1 MDVQGKSSVQYS
13 ENGDGYNIQS
23 QIECEERDIKRLEI
37 EISLRKRQR
46 DRDSAAM
53 LAEVKVPAQ
62 KIQCMNKASDESDS
76 SVIKHDAQHDQQAQ
90 HHFFNDSMEL
100 LDALDALASRSGEAV
115 SLSMSLLTP
124 GTQQQ
129 KQHRQQ
135 QLQQQDHAT
144 IIDPDILRLQ
154 AQISGICFSAIK
166 SVANGPENERVVDD
180 DDDDREV
187 KRTYELC
194 GFVYGKSRSN
204 FRFRVVAN
212 ISIVNRT
219 LKHPLD
225 HDGRSSV
232 GGEETRGLVE
242 GLNVTFFDSNSG
254 TEVNDLSQTQPFP
267 KEELDELSRHAQYN
281 KNLQR
286 LFQDLVKFA
295 SFDYRRW
302 RVLSNICET
311 YAKSRFTVLSATSFR
326 ISSISGRHKA
336 VHPFFM
342 ELKWQWG
349 FSHLT
354 KGGEELVL
362 ESTSD
367 VFRTST
373 SKASCELSRLLDELD
388 ELGLDSLV
396 QSVGFE
402 DAIIILLKALG
413 PQQVKKR
420 RATFSTSEC
429 TILETM
435 SPPPK

>member
-1 MDVQGKSSVQYS
+1 MDVQEKSSVQYS
-13 ENGDGYNIQS
+13 KNGDGFNIQS
-23 QIECEERDIKRLEI
+23 QIDYEERDIKRLEI

-46 DRDSAAM
+46 DRDSSVM
-53 LAEVKVPAQ
+53 LAEVNVPVQ
-62 KIQCMNKASDESDS
+62 KIQCMNKASDYSDS
-76 SVIKHDAQHDQQAQ
+76 SVMKHDVQHDQKAQ
-90 HHFFNDSMEL
+90 HHFFNDSIEL

-124 GTQQQ
+124 GTQQL
-129 KQHRQQ
+129 KQDHRQQ
-135 QLQQQDHAT
+135 QRDHTTA
-144 IIDPDILRLQ
+144 IDPDILRLQ

-166 SVANGPENERVVDD
+166 SVSNGPENVRVIDD

-219 LKHPLD
+219 LKRPLD
-225 HDGRSSV
+225 HDGKSSV
-232 GGEETRGLVE
+232 GGEETRGVVE

-254 TEVNDLSQTQPFP
+254 TELNNSTQTQLFP
-267 KEELDELSRHAQYN
+267 KDELDELSRHAQYS
-281 KNLQR
+281 KNLPR

-302 RVLSNICET
+302 MVLSNIGKN
-311 YAKSRFTVLSATSFR
+311 YAKEHFTLLSAASFR
-326 ISSISGRHKA
+326 ISSICERHEA

-342 ELKWQWG
+342 ELKWQWE

-354 KGGEELVL
+354 IGGEELVL
-362 ESTSD
+362 DSTSD

-373 SKASCELSRLLDELD
+373 PKASCELSRLLNELD

-396 QSVGFE
+396 ESVGFE
-402 DAIIILLKALG
+402 EAIIILLKALG

-420 RATFSTSEC
+420 RATFSTSKC
-429 TILETM
+429 TILEIM